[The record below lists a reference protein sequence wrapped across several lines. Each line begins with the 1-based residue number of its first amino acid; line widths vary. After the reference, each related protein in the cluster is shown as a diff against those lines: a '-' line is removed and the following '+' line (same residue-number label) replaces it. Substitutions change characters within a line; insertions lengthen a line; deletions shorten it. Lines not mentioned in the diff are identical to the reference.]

1 MMELQYFRGLRELY
15 KEEVHGHG
23 IYFAIDTKEILHN
36 GLSFLGDLPKELE
49 EALVRIG
56 ATEDAVSTINDSLD
70 LRINTAVNTAID
82 AFANA
87 MSDNNVVDTFKELV
101 EYAAN
106 NTSDLGAL
114 IVRVDGVEQ
123 KNAEQDLAITKLQ
136 EDLLVIKGNMSDDL
150 ALQRVEIEK
159 SIDEKITNAFSW
171 EDVK

>member
-1 MMELQYFRGLRELY
+1 MMEIQYFRGLRELY
-15 KEEVHGHG
+15 NAQVHGNG
-23 IYFAIDTKEILHN
+23 IYFALDTKEILHN
-36 GLSFLGDLPKELE
+36 GLSFLGELPKELE

-56 ATEDAVSTINDSLD
+56 ATEDAVGAINDSLD
-70 LRINTAVNTAID
+70 LRINTAID

-87 MSDNNVVDTFKELV
+87 MSENGVVDTFKELV

>member
-15 KEEVHGHG
+15 NEEVHGNG
-23 IYFAIDTKEILHN
+23 IYFALDTKEILHN
-36 GLSFLGDLPKELE
+36 GLSFLGELPKELE

-56 ATEDAVSTINDSLD
+56 ATEDAVGAINDSLD
-70 LRINTAVNTAID
+70 LRINNAID

-87 MSDNNVVDTFKELV
+87 MSENGVVDTFKELV

-106 NTSDLGAL
+106 NTGDLGAL